1 MLLCAKE
8 FQKVEESRL
17 DLSKRVVVEYYSSLE
32 SVAQEESATLASA
45 RERAMFCNSFVEIKD
60 FARQYGTGTTIPEA
74 PVVGSI
80 DGYLCQLSIGDDYAE
95 ADGESMA
102 AGVGGLARPSDSP
115 FSFSEDSRSENRT
128 LKAKSPC
135 LTLPT
140 FDMSKH
146 SSIKGVRRDSGGSVG
161 SSDNSFSQSSAH
173 WSGTSMANVKFR
185 VQTLYAYDAQE
196 PDEISFAADQFI
208 SVLSTE
214 EDPWW
219 QGQIE
224 GTLFRG
230 LFPSNY
236 VQRF

>member
-1 MLLCAKE
+1 MLLCTKE

-17 DLSKRVVVEYYSSLE
+17 DLSKRVIVEYYSSLE

-60 FARQYGTGTTIPEA
+60 FARRYGTGTTIPEA

-80 DGYLCQLSIGDDYAE
+80 DGYLGQLSIEGDDE
-95 ADGESMA
+95 ESIA

-115 FSFSEDSRSENRT
+115 FSFSEDSRSENRM

-135 LTLPT
+135 PTMPT

-173 WSGTSMANVKFR
+173 WSGISMANVKFR
-185 VQTLYAYDAQE
+185 VQTLYAYEAQE
-196 PDEISFAADQFI
+196 PDEISFAADQFV

>member
-8 FQKVEESRL
+8 FQNVEESRL

-32 SVAQEESATLASA
+32 SVAQQESAALASA

-135 LTLPT
+135 PTLPT

-161 SSDNSFSQSSAH
+161 SADNSFSQSSAH

-196 PDEISFAADQFI
+196 PDEISFAADRFI